1 MKEHKDKN
9 TPKSE
14 ALSMSPYANAR
25 ASLKSYLESGKVIPA
40 TLVLFEVVQL
50 PTWLI
55 SAPSGVIYTPNEFIM
70 HLTLSMLSYKSRLN
84 YKWLAQT

>member
-1 MKEHKDKN
+1 
-9 TPKSE
+9 
-14 ALSMSPYANAR
+14 
-25 ASLKSYLESGKVIPA
+25 
-40 TLVLFEVVQL
+40 VQL